1 MTLRILTSAGV
12 SPNSGVPIYR
22 VQCSECGEVYRRVG
36 FPWDI
41 KRHGRC
47 ATCAGSARRVPDRVA
62 GVNAR
67 RAARDANNR
76 DHVNRLRRESRARAK
91 AAEMRKCR

>member
-1 MTLRILTSAGV
+1 MTLRILGSAGI

-22 VQCSECGEVYRRVG
+22 VQCSECGDVYRRVG

-47 ATCAGSARRVPDRVA
+47 STCAHAAKKVPNRIE

-67 RAARDANNR
+67 R
-76 DHVNRLRRESRARAK
+76 RARA
-91 AAEMRKCR
+91 AELRKCK

>member
-47 ATCAGSARRVPDRVA
+47 STCAHAACAHAAKKVPNRIA

-67 RAARDANNR
+67 R
-76 DHVNRLRRESRARAK
+76 RARA
-91 AAEMRKCR
+91 AELRKCKP

>member
-41 KRHGRC
+41 KASRAVCDVCRFS
-47 ATCAGSARRVPDRVA
+47 APDAGSR
-62 GVNAR
+62 
-67 RAARDANNR
+67 
-76 DHVNRLRRESRARAK
+76 
-91 AAEMRKCR
+91 CRCECSTRGT